1 MGCLEDKLREAIR
14 QDACRC
20 WEDLL
25 NDPAVNVPGDQTRP
39 GESCHAG
46 RVNTVDSLFGPLVLR
61 RNYYRH
67 RDQAGG
73 RAPLDESL
81 GVVEGCTLGLARLMG
96 RAGALEPY
104 EDASQ
109 SLEVYCG
116 LRIEGRPDRSAANSQ
131 SPPKPTRSPPS
142 RTSWPT

>member
-1 MGCLEDKLREAIR
+1 MGCLEEKLR
-14 QDACRC
+14 DALREDARHCL
-20 WEDLL
+20 EDLL
-25 NDPAVNVPGDQTRP
+25 NDPAVKVPADHTRA
-39 GESCHAG
+39 GESCHG
-46 RVNTVDSLFGPLVLR
+46 RRANTVDSVFGPLTLR
-61 RNYYRH
+61 RNYYSQ
-67 RDQAGG
+67 RDQTGG